1 MTSIRHRISFRI
13 MILSLLGLLLS
24 AGCTQWQYPW
34 RKAQQGGKKADV
46 TAKKAD
52 EPPPTPMIDPTE
64 TGVADQSIPSQPGA
78 ASQSAELDDMLA
90 RLRQAS
96 GGEVTSNNAA
106 SNSPASGP
114 ANSGLASA
122 SSANAQPR
130 PVVTPVDA
138 TANRSDPRS
147 SSPPIAAP
155 TSPVSVQSNPTAPV
169 VLSVRVGDR
178 NSSAGSSMPQNGST
192 GQSTVMANQSLHTE
206 SPRPEDSLDR
216 TVHQIESAAK
226 AQPSNVR
233 SQWQLSLLKLA
244 SGETPP
250 GGTSD
255 DGSAVPN
262 SALLDSA
269 VRATAATG
277 TLLTDPM
284 ATHDEA
290 LDAVDDL
297 RDALRNE
304 AELRIPVVALCSRV
318 DAFGVYDELPDG
330 AMSPN
335 RVNRAIVYGEV
346 QNFASESE
354 DRGYRTLLSSR
365 LELFTADGR
374 SVWRDQQ
381 DRIEDF
387 CRRRREDFFI
397 AQMVTLP
404 VLSPGDYVLKMT
416 ITDLLAS
423 KTNQATKSVTV
434 GGAAALTASRR

>member
-1 MTSIRHRISFRI
+1 MTFTRRRISTRI
-13 MILSLLGLLLS
+13 LILASLGALLS

-34 RKAQQGGKKADV
+34 RKAQKSGKNANIA
-46 TAKKAD
+46 AKKAD
-52 EPPPTPMIDPTE
+52 EPPPTPMVDPNE
-64 TGVADQSIPSQPGA
+64 SEVASQPDP
-78 ASQSAELDDMLA
+78 SHPEPSTELNEMLA
-90 RLRQAS
+90 RLR
-96 GGEVTSNNAA
+96 AA
-106 SNSPASGP
+106 SSGDETAGDANSPLPESRTAQSGDP
-114 ANSGLASA
+114 SKG
-122 SSANAQPR
+122 
-130 PVVTPVDA
+130 PVISRTPPTVTPVDA
-138 TANRSDPRS
+138 MSNQTRAQGSAANTSV
-147 SSPPIAAP
+147 SPT
-155 TSPVSVQSNPTAPV
+155 TSEPKQSAPTAPV

-178 NSSAGSSMPQNGST
+178 SGPTGTTSPPYAPSGPST
-192 GQSTVMANQSLHTE
+192 MTANQALRTE
-206 SPRPEDSLDR
+206 SPRQDDALNR
-216 TVHQIESAAK
+216 TVHRIESAAE

-244 SGETPP
+244 SGETPSVGASAD
-250 GGTSD
+250 GGAATD
-255 DGSAVPN
+255 

-290 LDAVDDL
+290 LDAVDEL

-318 DAFGVYDELPDG
+318 DAFGVYEELPDG

-346 QNFASESE
+346 RNFASESK

-404 VLSPGDYVLKMT
+404 VLSPGEYVLKMT

-423 KTNQATKSVTV
+423 KTNQATKAITV
-434 GGAAALTASRR
+434 GGTPAMTASRR

>member
-1 MTSIRHRISFRI
+1 MTFTRRRISTRI
-13 MILSLLGLLLS
+13 LIIASLGALLS

-34 RKAQQGGKKADV
+34 RKAQKSGKNANI
-46 TAKKAD
+46 AAEKAD
-52 EPPPTPMIDPTE
+52 EPPPTPMVDPNE
-64 TGVADQSIPSQPGA
+64 SEVASQPGPSQPE
-78 ASQSAELDDMLA
+78 QSTELNEMLA
-90 RLRQAS
+90 RLR
-96 GGEVTSNNAA
+96 AA
-106 SNSPASGP
+106 SSGDEAAGDANSPLPESRIAQSGDP
-114 ANSGLASA
+114 SKG
-122 SSANAQPR
+122 
-130 PVVTPVDA
+130 PVISRTPTTATAVDA
-138 TANRSDPRS
+138 MSNQTRAQRAAANTSV
-147 SSPPIAAP
+147 SPATSAP
-155 TSPVSVQSNPTAPV
+155 KQSAPTAPV

-178 NSSAGSSMPQNGST
+178 TAPTGTTSPQYAPSGPST
-192 GQSTVMANQSLHTE
+192 MTANQALRTE
-206 SPRPEDSLDR
+206 SPRQDDALDR
-216 TVHQIESAAK
+216 TVHRIESAAE

-244 SGETPP
+244 SGESPP
-250 GGTSD
+250 AGGPD
-255 DGSAVPN
+255 DGAAAN
-262 SALLDSA
+262 SALLGSA

-290 LDAVDDL
+290 LDAVDEL
-297 RDALRNE
+297 RDALRTE

-346 QNFASESE
+346 QNFASESK

-381 DRIEDF
+381 DQIEDF

-404 VLSPGDYVLKMT
+404 VLSPGEYVLKMT

-423 KTNQATKSVTV
+423 KTNQATKSITV
-434 GGAAALTASRR
+434 GGTPAMTASRR